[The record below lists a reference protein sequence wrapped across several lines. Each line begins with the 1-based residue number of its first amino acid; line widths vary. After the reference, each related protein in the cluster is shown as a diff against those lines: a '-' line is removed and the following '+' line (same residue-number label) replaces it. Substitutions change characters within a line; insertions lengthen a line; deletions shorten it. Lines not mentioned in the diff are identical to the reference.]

1 MLRFI
6 VLGAFSSEGKCLI
19 EGVPPGAHYFL
30 TNYQPVLIE
39 PQLKFKTL
47 QIKCQQQ
54 QVFLVSLPSKEEG
67 AYSRG
72 GGGEGA
78 YQSERGYSRKY
89 GYMQCR
95 AILFSRRF
103 QVALFSRK
111 QMKSVGA
118 KIRQRISVEKYLYLC
133 LQKMCSL
140 YLSF

>member
-6 VLGAFSSEGKCLI
+6 VLGALSSEGKRLI

-30 TNYQPVLIE
+30 TNKQP
-39 PQLKFKTL
+39 
-47 QIKCQQQ
+47 
-54 QVFLVSLPSKEEG
+54 G
-67 AYSRG
+67 GG

-78 YQSERGYSRKY
+78 YQSEGGYSRKY
-89 GYMQCR
+89 GYMQFR

-103 QVALFSRK
+103 KVALFSRK

-133 LQKMCSL
+133 L
-140 YLSF
+140 